1 MEASFRDASFY
12 RQNSPCRMQH
22 ACLRLTR
29 YRADASPEGEEI
41 MIRRKLIAPLVGAL
55 GVLAFAVLGVRV
67 ALAHCDGLDGP
78 VVKAAK
84 NALQAGNVNL
94 VLIWVQQKD
103 EPEIRAAF
111 QQTLHVRK
119 QSPEAQAL
127 ADRSFF
133 ETLVRIHRAGEGAS
147 YTGLKPAGRDLGPAI
162 PAADRALEAG
172 AVGPLQDL
180 LADAV
185 RRGLR
190 EHFEALSTLK
200 GYDANDVAAGRRYV
214 QAYVEYIHY
223 VERVHEATTTAAM
236 GHYAEAA
243 H

>member
-1 MEASFRDASFY
+1 M
-12 RQNSPCRMQH
+12 
-22 ACLRLTR
+22 T
-29 YRADASPEGEEI
+29 G
-41 MIRRKLIAPLVGAL
+41 RRLIAPLVGAVS
-55 GVLAFAVLGVRV
+55 VLAVAALGARV
-67 ALAHCDGLDGP
+67 ALAHCDGVDGP

-84 NALQAGNVNL
+84 NALQTGNVNL

-111 QQTLHVRK
+111 EQTSLVRK
-119 QSPEAQAL
+119 QGAEAQAL

-133 ETLVRIHRAGEGAS
+133 ETLVRVHRAGEGAS

-162 PAADRALEAG
+162 PAADRALETG

-180 LADAV
+180 LAEAV
-185 RRGLR
+185 RRGLK
-190 EHFEALSTLK
+190 EHFEALRALK
-200 GYDANDVAAGRRYV
+200 GYDPNNVAAGRRYV

-223 VERVHEATTTAAM
+223 VERLHEAATTAAE
-236 GHYAEAA
+236 GHYAEAG